1 MPATFAAYVPV
12 CPSCFHGYHSSRA
25 GTPDP
30 NPASQ
35 PTQQDITAAGIIT
48 AICLAGF
55 VFLALTARR

>member
-12 CPSCFHGYHSSRA
+12 CPSCFHGYHSNRA

-30 NPASQ
+30 NPAPQ
-35 PTQQDITAAGIIT
+35 LTQQDITAAGIIV

-55 VFLALTARR
+55 AFMALTDRR

>member
-1 MPATFAAYVPV
+1 MPATFAAYVHV
-12 CPSCFHGYHSSRA
+12 NQSIFTA
-25 GTPDP
+25 GRMGCGVGTP

-48 AICLAGF
+48 AICLVGF